1 MQTWLRISLLLCT
14 FGFFREM
21 RPSEPFVV
29 EYLTGPDR
37 NITSEELNREIYP
50 FGTYSVLV
58 QLILVFLVTDILRY
72 KPIIILSACAG
83 IVLFAILLWTHTVWE
98 LIIGQIFYGTFMASE
113 VAYYTYIYAKV
124 EKSRYQIVSG
134 HTRSAILCGKFLGGV
149 FAQVLVSTESLDY
162 RGLHYISFASQI
174 VSLMIALALPPVQQS
189 IYFYKAEDNLAEG
202 RVDNV
207 PPSLPLENGNSE
219 LALERKASSTTET
232 PTTIVRPKFSWRNA
246 SSLLLQHTI
255 SAYSNRT
262 VLKWSIWWSLATCGQ
277 LQVISYAQILWKE
290 IDENNESFY
299 NGGVEATVTLLGAA
313 AAMAAGLMNGVRHTK
328 WHMWILTICSILMGA
343 FLIISAVTNLLWVA
357 YVMYVIFGV
366 FYFFVITIAS
376 AIVAQNLS
384 DDSFGLIF
392 GINTLVALVL
402 QTILTLVVVTES
414 VGFGLDPR
422 NQYIVYGSYFVALA
436 VIYALAVVV
445 GLIVKCCRKSNEMSI
460 NSTE

>member
-29 EYLTGPDR
+29 EYLTGPNR

-58 QLILVFLVTDILRY
+58 QLILVFLITDILRY
-72 KPIIILSACAG
+72 KPIIVLSACAG

-124 EKSRYQIVSG
+124 DKSHYQIVSG
-134 HTRSAILCGKFLGGV
+134 HTRSAILCGKFLGAV
-149 FAQVLVSTESLDY
+149 LAQVLVSTNSLGY
-162 RGLHYISFASQI
+162 LGLHYISFASQVI
-174 VSLMIALALPPVQQS
+174 SLAIALALPPVQQS
-189 IYFYKAEDNLAEG
+189 IYFYKNGDNIGE
-202 RVDNV
+202 RSVESI
-207 PPSLPLENGNSE
+207 PSTLSLENGNSE
-219 LALERKASSTTET
+219 RSLEINATSTSTET
-232 PTTIVRPKFSWRNA
+232 PTTKPKFSWRNA
-246 SSLLLQHTI
+246 VNLLLQHTI
-255 SAYSNRT
+255 SAYSNQT

-290 IDENNESFY
+290 IDENHESFY
-299 NGGVEATVTLLGAA
+299 NGGVEATVTLLGAG
-313 AAMAAGLMNGVRHTK
+313 AAMAAGLMNGVRHKK

-343 FLIISAVTNLLWVA
+343 FLIISAVTNLLWIA

-392 GINTLVALVL
+392 GINTLLALVL
-402 QTILTLVVVTES
+402 QTILTLIVVTES

-422 NQYIVYGSYFVALA
+422 NQYIVYGFYFVALA
-436 VIYALAVVV
+436 VLYALAV
-445 GLIVKCCRKSNEMSI
+445 IINQIIKCCSKSKEIDVKSI
-460 NSTE
+460 E